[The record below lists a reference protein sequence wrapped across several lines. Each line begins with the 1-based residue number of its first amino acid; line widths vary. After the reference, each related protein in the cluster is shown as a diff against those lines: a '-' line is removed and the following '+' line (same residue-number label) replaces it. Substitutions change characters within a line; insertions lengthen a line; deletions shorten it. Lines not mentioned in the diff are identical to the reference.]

1 MLLTVNA
8 VAPGLIDTE
17 MTRALI
23 DSGIAADRIPAGRAG
38 TAGEIAQAVMLVVNN
53 GYITGQTISV
63 NGGASFC

>member
-1 MLLTVNA
+1 
-8 VAPGLIDTE
+8 

-23 DSGIAADRIPAGRAG
+23 DSGIGADRIPAGRAG

>member
-1 MLLTVNA
+1 
-8 VAPGLIDTE
+8 